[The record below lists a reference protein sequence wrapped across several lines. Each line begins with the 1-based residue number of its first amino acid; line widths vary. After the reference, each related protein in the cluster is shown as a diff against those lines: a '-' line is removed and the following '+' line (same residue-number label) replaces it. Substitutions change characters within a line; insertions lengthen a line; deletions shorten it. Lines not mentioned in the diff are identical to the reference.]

1 VCEQVRKNIV
11 SHLKEVHTK
20 KGEYMSEKKKQKKE
34 SAKDLKLA
42 FEILA
47 AHDEDLS
54 SMDKKVEEMSVMLD
68 KIKNRM
74 GL

>member
-1 VCEQVRKNIV
+1 MEDK
-11 SHLKEVHTK
+11 
-20 KGEYMSEKKKQKKE
+20 KKKQKKD

-54 SMDKKVEEMSVMLD
+54 SMDKKMEEISLMLN
-68 KIKNRM
+68 KIKGRM

>member
-1 VCEQVRKNIV
+1 MTQWLGKILIQN
-11 SHLKEVHTK
+11 KESNMEDK
-20 KGEYMSEKKKQKKE
+20 KKKQKKE

>member
-1 VCEQVRKNIV
+1 MEDK
-11 SHLKEVHTK
+11 
-20 KGEYMSEKKKQKKE
+20 KKKQKKE

-47 AHDEDLS
+47 AHEQDLS
-54 SMDKKVEEMSVMLD
+54 SVDKKIEDISLILD

>member
-1 VCEQVRKNIV
+1 MEDK
-11 SHLKEVHTK
+11 
-20 KGEYMSEKKKQKKE
+20 KKKQKKE

-47 AHDEDLS
+47 AHDQDLS
-54 SMDKKVEEMSVMLD
+54 SIDSKLEEMNGILE
-68 KIKNRM
+68 KIKSRL

>member
-1 VCEQVRKNIV
+1 
-11 SHLKEVHTK
+11 
-20 KGEYMSEKKKQKKE
+20 MSEKKKQKKE

-74 GL
+74 GLWVSIPTGLGFIK

>member
-1 VCEQVRKNIV
+1 MEDK
-11 SHLKEVHTK
+11 
-20 KGEYMSEKKKQKKE
+20 KKKQKKE
-34 SAKDLKLA
+34 SAKDIKLA

-54 SMDKKVEEMSVMLD
+54 SMDKKVEEMSVMLN
-68 KIKNRM
+68 KIINRM

>member
-1 VCEQVRKNIV
+1 
-11 SHLKEVHTK
+11 
-20 KGEYMSEKKKQKKE
+20 MSEKKKQKKE
-34 SAKDLKLA
+34 SSKDLKLA

-54 SMDKKVEEMSVMLD
+54 SIDKKVEEMSVMLD

-74 GL
+74 CL

>member
-1 VCEQVRKNIV
+1 MED
-11 SHLKEVHTK
+11 
-20 KGEYMSEKKKQKKE
+20 KKKAKKKE
-34 SAKDLKLA
+34 SAKDSKLA

>member
-1 VCEQVRKNIV
+1 MED
-11 SHLKEVHTK
+11 
-20 KGEYMSEKKKQKKE
+20 KKKAKKKE

-47 AHDEDLS
+47 AHEEDLS
-54 SMDKKVEEMSVMLD
+54 SIDKKVEVMSAMLD